1 MLLAKFNFM
10 KKILIIV
17 TILLIIFVLVIN
29 EEEKPSVIADE
40 CEIVREYKI
49 VRGDSLY
56 PLIEDGQEVEALM
69 GYYDCNEVSRGDVVL
84 YSHAGNNNP
93 LIKVVRGMPG
103 DSFALVEVDGGW
115 NILINNESLK
125 TSTGANYLV
134 NGKKYQML
142 SLYETENILEN
153 TFLILGE
160 ITGGG
165 VDSTSFGLVHKSSL
179 IARVDF

>member
-1 MLLAKFNFM
+1 M
-10 KKILIIV
+10 KKTLIIV
-17 TILLIIFVLVIN
+17 TIILIIFVLSVNKEEPAPAIEQGCDIVI
-29 EEEKPSVIADE
+29 
-40 CEIVREYKI
+40 EYKI

-56 PLIEDGQEVEALM
+56 PLIENGQEVEALM

-115 NILINNESLK
+115 NILINDEILK

-142 SLYETENILEN
+142 SLYETNNISED

-179 IARVDF
+179 IARIDF